1 MLTPQSGVTV
11 QDALGLI
18 TIYPRPDV
26 PASFPLPITHHS
38 QPPSIPPFLSRLQSA
53 STTAFS
59 IQEHLTIR
67 NWQCK
72 HITKINRI
80 TVYPFIYKRVN
91 RYISFRWP
99 IQIAY
104 SSYLYGPLFICD
116 CLPSLFL
123 SFLLFY
129 RYFVNPA
136 RKASLTDSVR
146 FFPSSSAILRSAL
159 SISRSR

>member
-91 RYISFRWP
+91 RYIIVLLIFNSFV
-99 IQIAY
+99 ANLN
-104 SSYLYGPLFICD
+104 YLLYNI
-116 CLPSLFL
+116 SN
-123 SFLLFY
+123 S
-129 RYFVNPA
+129 
-136 RKASLTDSVR
+136 RKWGDSIV
-146 FFPSSSAILRSAL
+146 
-159 SISRSR
+159 

>member
-1 MLTPQSGVTV
+1 MKFQPSAFSLAEGCYYGKPAHHIETSILKMASNQQNATPQSGVTV

-91 RYISFRWP
+91 RYIIVLLIFNSFV
-99 IQIAY
+99 ANLN
-104 SSYLYGPLFICD
+104 YLLYNI
-116 CLPSLFL
+116 SN
-123 SFLLFY
+123 S
-129 RYFVNPA
+129 
-136 RKASLTDSVR
+136 RKWGDSIV
-146 FFPSSSAILRSAL
+146 
-159 SISRSR
+159 